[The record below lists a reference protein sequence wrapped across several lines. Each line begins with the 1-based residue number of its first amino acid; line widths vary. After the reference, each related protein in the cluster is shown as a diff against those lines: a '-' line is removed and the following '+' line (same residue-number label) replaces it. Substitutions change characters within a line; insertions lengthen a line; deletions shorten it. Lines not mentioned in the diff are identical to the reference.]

1 MAKLTAQA
9 RKEEIVQAAI
19 VLFSQKGFGG
29 TTTKQLAKKAGVSEA
44 LLFRHFPDKKSLYQ
58 EILATK
64 MEERCSELLANLPLS
79 GAVEKILLQLALRIV
94 DQHIKDPTFLRLL
107 LFSALEGHDLSDL
120 FFQRRNLPLSEFLTR
135 FFQKGIEN
143 GKLKMKKPELAAR
156 AFLDMVHG
164 FLNTRLLFRIPQVVQ
179 RPVEETLTAYIILF
193 LEGISK

>member
-1 MAKLTAQA
+1 MSKLTAQA

-19 VLFSQKGFGG
+19 LLFSEKGFRG
-29 TTTKQLAKKAGVSEA
+29 TTTKGLAKKAGVSEA

-79 GAVEKILLQLALRIV
+79 GSVEKVLRRLSLRIV
-94 DQHIKDPTFLRLL
+94 EQHVKDPSFLRLL

-120 FFQRRNLPLSEFLTR
+120 FFQRRNLPLSDFLIR

-143 GKLKMKKPELAAR
+143 EKLKINKPELAAR
-156 AFLDMVHG
+156 AFLDMVYG
-164 FLNTRLLFRIPQVVQ
+164 FINTKLLFRIPQVVQ
-179 RPVEETLTAYIILF
+179 RPIEETLTAYITIF
-193 LEGISK
+193 LKGIS